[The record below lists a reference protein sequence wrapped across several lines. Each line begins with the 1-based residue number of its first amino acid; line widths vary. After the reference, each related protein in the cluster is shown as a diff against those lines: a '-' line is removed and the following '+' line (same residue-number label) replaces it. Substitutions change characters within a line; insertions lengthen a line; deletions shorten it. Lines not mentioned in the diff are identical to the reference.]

1 MKESNPEQKKILLN
15 AIRPYEVE
23 LSKSTGGKHILS
35 QLNEIAG
42 SSSSQPWSK
51 AWFYFL
57 EVWNVLYIDNILYY
71 VEFILFLLINSIEF
85 AKEIELGQ
93 ELHKRGKCT
102 PNCTS
107 IGTWNA
113 QCFHHHLFSFLKNSF
128 VYSQYYIMVSC
139 F

>member
-51 AWFYFL
+51 VWFYFL

-71 VEFILFLLINSIEF
+71 VEFILFLLINSIR
-85 AKEIELGQ
+85 L
-93 ELHKRGKCT
+93 
-102 PNCTS
+102 
-107 IGTWNA
+107 
-113 QCFHHHLFSFLKNSF
+113 
-128 VYSQYYIMVSC
+128 
-139 F
+139 